1 MFDKFLLVNQNK
13 IPRDFEHENNVY
25 GNTLS
30 SCSKSYGVSF
40 RYKHVICFD
49 MCKNNSDSCWNSS
62 GWLLSFYALLT
73 HHIVRTLVAEDEVFA
88 TRKTHK
94 LYENSARL
102 QEDGS
107 NRRKYNSRVFVPTR
121 ALMASVITSD

>member
-1 MFDKFLLVNQNK
+1 
-13 IPRDFEHENNVY
+13 
-25 GNTLS
+25 
-30 SCSKSYGVSF
+30 
-40 RYKHVICFD
+40 

-88 TRKTHK
+88 TRKTRK

-121 ALMASVITSD
+121 ALTASVITSD